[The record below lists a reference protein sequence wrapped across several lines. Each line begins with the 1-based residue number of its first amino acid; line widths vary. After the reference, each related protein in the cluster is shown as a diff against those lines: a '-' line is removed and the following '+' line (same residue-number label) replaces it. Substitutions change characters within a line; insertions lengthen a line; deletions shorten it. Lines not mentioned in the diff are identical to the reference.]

1 MQNPSNEQCMQLKQV
16 SRYFGDV
23 AAVQD
28 LTLDIPKRQIIG
40 LLGLNGAGKS
50 TCLQMLAGTLA
61 PSLGNIII
69 EGDDIQSSA
78 ILAKSKIGYL
88 PEQPPL
94 YSNQTVDEYLDFI
107 GRLYGVDIEKR
118 KQRIVICKEQCGLKE
133 VGNRRIGNLS
143 KGYQQRVGIAQAILH
158 EPKIIILDEPTV
170 GLDPQQLQNMRTLV
184 RTLGKHATVIFSSH
198 MLSEVCAVADRIL
211 IMHKGQL
218 VHDGMND
225 DPEHLEQLFSR
236 IIFGKAISDE

>member
-1 MQNPSNEQCMQLKQV
+1 MQNLQNELCIQLDQV
-16 SRYFGDV
+16 SRYFGDT

-28 LTLDIPKRQIIG
+28 ITLDIPQKQIIG

-61 PSLGNIII
+61 PSLGSILI
-69 EGDDIQSSA
+69 EGNDIQASP
-78 ILAKSKIGYL
+78 ILAKAKIGYL

-107 GRLYGVDIEKR
+107 GELYGLDKEKR
-118 KQRIVICKEQCGLKE
+118 KQRIRTCKDQCGLKE
-133 VGNRRIGNLS
+133 VGKRRIGNLS
-143 KGYQQRVGIAQAILH
+143 KGYQQRVGIAQSILH
-158 EPKIIILDEPTV
+158 EPKVIILDEPTV

-184 RTLGKHATVIFSSH
+184 RTLGKHSSVIFSSH